1 MNQKLAKQINILSI
15 QHQNLNGHW
24 HTLANSLAESF
35 FDKNYKVKIICPTTS
50 PNGNASIEIKNKLD
64 PGIGQTPDH
73 WTIAMIKTFVAEIRE
88 TKGFT
93 IMYDGRIPLLMQVL
107 VASRKMKSDSYFY
120 LNLMGGSIRKR
131 KGFLDFRF
139 YIMKYLLS
147 QVKKQNR
154 VQLISESN
162 ELSNYFELISGLK
175 TETFPVFPP
184 FSFKDSKLSES
195 FGDLIILED
204 HKLSDYAL
212 DEVQKYL
219 SKADDKV
226 KITLWINKPNSRF
239 LEKKKSN
246 KDQRLALVE
255 GFLEKKEYI
264 EIMTKHL
271 RHIFVYDSSKYLFAT
286 SGKLM
291 ESISIQR
298 SIAVPKEGTFQALTE
313 KHYFGNFALSSFG
326 SNELVKLLETSP
338 ILPEQFLPC
347 SSDESVIQLEKRML
361 DQIPPNKSIS
371 FTNSLICALLLAFTV
386 FYFKINKYRKRKAK
400 SI

>member
-1 MNQKLAKQINILSI
+1 MNQKPAEQINILSI

-24 HTLANSLAESF
+24 HHLANSLAESF
-35 FDKNYKVKIICPTTS
+35 LDKNYAVKIICPTTS
-50 PNGNASIEIKNKLD
+50 PIGNASIEIKNKLD

-107 VASRKMKSDSYFY
+107 IASRKMKSDSCFYF
-120 LNLMGGSIRKR
+120 NLMGGAIRER
-131 KGFLDFRF
+131 KSFLDFRF
-139 YIMKYLLS
+139 YILKYLLS

-162 ELSNYFELISGLK
+162 ELSNYVEMISGLK

-184 FSFKDSKLSES
+184 ISFEDTKRSES

-204 HKLSDYAL
+204 HKHSDYAL

-219 SKADDKV
+219 SNADDKF
-226 KITLWINKPNSRF
+226 KITLWISKPNRRF
-239 LEKKKSN
+239 LETKKSN
-246 KDQRLALVE
+246 KNQRLDLVE
-255 GFLEKKEYI
+255 GFLEKNEYI
-264 EIMTKHL
+264 ELMTKHL
-271 RHIFVYDSSKYLFAT
+271 RHIFVYDSSKYLFST

-291 ESISIQR
+291 ESISMQR

-313 KHYFGNFALSSFG
+313 KHYSGNFVLSSFG
-326 SNELVKLLETSP
+326 PNELVKLLKTSP
-338 ILPEQFLPC
+338 ILPEQVLPC

-361 DQIPPNKSIS
+361 HQLPPNRSIS
-371 FTNSLICALLLAFTV
+371 FRSSLVCVSLLALTV
-386 FYFKINKYRKRKAK
+386 LLFKIKKYRKKAK
-400 SI
+400 ST